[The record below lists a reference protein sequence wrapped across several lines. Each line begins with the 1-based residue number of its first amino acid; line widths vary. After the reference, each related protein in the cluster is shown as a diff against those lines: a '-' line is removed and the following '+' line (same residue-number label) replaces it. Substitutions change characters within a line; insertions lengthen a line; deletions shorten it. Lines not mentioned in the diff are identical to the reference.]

1 MNKKYI
7 LLALILA
14 LAGTV
19 CAKNWTYDSS
29 AKTISDGQW
38 TLSVT
43 LKDTVLSVWGVKSH
57 EDGGDGVIDLNNP
70 LKLERGTNITV
81 SGVVFGENSFSMDNK
96 NNTIEKS
103 ALKKFYCDIV
113 DRLGGAMLQGN
124 TNLTDVVL
132 KGEKVSVLPGLM
144 LNKCNSLTNAVLK
157 FPNLRTLGDR
167 IFGKETTK
175 VAPINVMDLLN
186 PGVTNITSK
195 LTQDKGSSFF
205 YGDLV
210 LTNIH
215 VISELS
221 FRGADL
227 RNVRLAGPLASLGFY
242 TFHGYGI
249 TNIVLALP
257 HLAVVNIEAFNSQ
270 KRIHSLE
277 MQRVPKGGMGLV
289 SNILAYA
296 ASGASANDW
305 VNGIAGLGG
314 WYNDSGWKPQTN
326 RIYVSRK
333 QWTPS
338 AEETWSPSNTNGFFL
353 GKPFTEGE
361 KKMIEADPTL
371 TKAFGVWVQYQG
383 TNLVHRAF
391 FVHKPSPYD
400 KLGFVLHFR

>member
-29 AKTISDGQW
+29 AKTISDEQW
-38 TLSVT
+38 TLSVS
-43 LKDTVLSVWGVKSH
+43 LKDTVLSVWGGKSH
-57 EDGGDGVIDLNNP
+57 VDDGDGVIDLNKP
-70 LKLERGTNITV
+70 LTLTGGSSVTV
-81 SGVVFGENSFSMDNK
+81 SGVVFGESSLSG
-96 NNTIEKS
+96 KS

-113 DRLGGAMLQGN
+113 DALGKSMLQSN
-124 TNLTDVVL
+124 PNLTDVVL
-132 KGEKVSVLPGLM
+132 KGEKVSKLSDLM
-144 LNKCNSLTNAVLK
+144 LNRCSSLTNAVLK
-157 FPNLRTLGDR
+157 FPNLRTVGDR
-167 IFGKETTK
+167 IFGVYTEK

-210 LTNIH
+210 LTNVH
-215 VISELS
+215 AMSQNAFDDANLTSVY
-221 FRGADL
+221 
-227 RNVRLAGPLASLGFY
+227 LAGPLEELKGDVFRGY
-242 TFHGYGI
+242 TKQSI

-257 HLAVVNIEAFNSQ
+257 NLKSVDREAFVGQCN
-270 KRIHSLE
+270 IHSLE
-277 MQRVPKGGMGLV
+277 MQRVPKGGMALV
-289 SNILAYA
+289 KNVLYPA
-296 ASGASANDW
+296 AKGK
-305 VNGIAGLGG
+305 GLGEQYAYGPGG
-314 WYNDSGWKPQTN
+314 WPAQTN

-338 AEETWSPSNTNGFFL
+338 AEETWTESNTNGFFV
-353 GKPFTEGE
+353 GKPFTDNERE
-361 KKMIEADPTL
+361 MITADPTL
-371 TKAFGVWVQYQG
+371 TKAFGVWVEYQG

>member
-29 AKTISDGQW
+29 ASTISDEQW
-38 TLSVT
+38 TLKVS

-57 EDGGDGVIDLNNP
+57 VDDGDGVIDLNKP
-70 LKLERGTNITV
+70 LTLTGGSSVTV
-81 SGVVFGENSFSMDNK
+81 SGVVFGESSLSG
-96 NNTIEKS
+96 KS

-113 DRLGGAMLQGN
+113 DALGKSMLQSN
-124 TNLTDVVL
+124 PNLTDVVL
-132 KGEKVSVLPGLM
+132 KGEKVSKLSDLM
-144 LNKCNSLTNAVLK
+144 LNRCSSLTNAVLK
-157 FPNLRTLGDR
+157 FPNLRTVGDR
-167 IFGKETTK
+167 IFGVYTEK

-210 LTNIH
+210 LTNVH
-215 VISELS
+215 AMSQNAFDDANLTSVY
-221 FRGADL
+221 
-227 RNVRLAGPLASLGFY
+227 LAGPLEELKGDVFRGY
-242 TFHGYGI
+242 TKQSI

-257 HLAVVNIEAFNSQ
+257 NLKSVNSDAFWGQCN
-270 KRIHSLE
+270 IHSLE
-277 MQRVPKGGMGLV
+277 MQRVPKVGMALV
-289 SNILAYA
+289 KNVLYPA
-296 ASGASANDW
+296 AKG
-305 VNGIAGLGG
+305 VGLGKQYAYGSGG
-314 WYNDSGWKPQTN
+314 WPIQTN

-338 AEETWSPSNTNGFFL
+338 AEETWTESNTNGFFV
-353 GKPFTEGE
+353 GKPFTDNERE
-361 KKMIEADPTL
+361 MITADPTL
-371 TKAFGVWVQYQG
+371 TKAFGVLVEYRDG
-383 TNLVHRAF
+383 NLVRRAF
-391 FVHKPSPYD
+391 FVRKSSPYD

>member
-38 TLSVT
+38 TLKVS

-57 EDGGDGVIDLNNP
+57 VDDGDGVIDLNKP
-70 LKLERGTNITV
+70 LTLTGGSSVTV
-81 SGVVFGENSFSMDNK
+81 SGVVFGESSLSG
-96 NNTIEKS
+96 KS

-113 DRLGGAMLQGN
+113 DALGKSMLQSN
-124 TNLTDVVL
+124 PNLTDVVL
-132 KGEKVSVLPGLM
+132 KGEKVSKLSDLM
-144 LNKCNSLTNAVLK
+144 LNRCSSLTNAVLK
-157 FPNLRTLGDR
+157 FPNLRTVGDR
-167 IFGKETTK
+167 IFGVYTEK

>member
-29 AKTISDGQW
+29 AKTISDEQW
-38 TLSVT
+38 TLKVS

-57 EDGGDGVIDLNNP
+57 VDDGDGVIDLNKP
-70 LKLERGTNITV
+70 LTLTGGSSVTV
-81 SGVVFGENSFSMDNK
+81 SGVVFGESSLSG
-96 NNTIEKS
+96 KS

-113 DRLGGAMLQGN
+113 DALGKSMLQSN
-124 TNLTDVVL
+124 PNLTDVVL
-132 KGEKVSVLPGLM
+132 KGEKVSKLSDLM
-144 LNKCNSLTNAVLK
+144 LNRCSSLTNAVLK
-157 FPNLRTLGDR
+157 FPNLRTVGDR
-167 IFGKETTK
+167 IFGVYTEK

-210 LTNIH
+210 LTNVH
-215 VISELS
+215 AMSQNAFDDANLTSVY
-221 FRGADL
+221 
-227 RNVRLAGPLASLGFY
+227 LAGPLEELKGDVFRGY
-242 TFHGYGI
+242 TKQSI

-257 HLAVVNIEAFNSQ
+257 NLKSVDREAFVGQCN
-270 KRIHSLE
+270 IHSLE
-277 MQRVPKGGMGLV
+277 MQRVPKGGMALV
-289 SNILAYA
+289 KNVLYPA
-296 ASGASANDW
+296 AKGK
-305 VNGIAGLGG
+305 GLGEQYAYGPGG
-314 WYNDSGWKPQTN
+314 WPAQTN

-338 AEETWSPSNTNGFFL
+338 AEETWTESNTNGFFV
-353 GKPFTEGE
+353 GKPFTDNERE
-361 KKMIEADPTL
+361 MITADPTL
-371 TKAFGVWVQYQG
+371 TKAFGVWVEYQG

>member
-29 AKTISDGQW
+29 ASTISDGQW
-38 TLSVT
+38 TLSVS
-43 LKDTVLSVWGVKSH
+43 LKDTVLSVWGGKSYV
-57 EDGGDGVIDLNNP
+57 DGGDGVIDLNNP
-70 LKLERGTNITV
+70 LTLTGGSSVTV
-81 SGVVFGENSFSMDNK
+81 SGVVFGESSLSG
-96 NNTIEKS
+96 KS

-113 DRLGGAMLQGN
+113 DALGKSMLQSN
-124 TNLTDVVL
+124 PNLTDVVL
-132 KGEKVSVLPGLM
+132 KGEKVSKLSDLM
-144 LNKCNSLTNAVLK
+144 LNRCSSLTNAVLK
-157 FPNLRTLGDR
+157 FPNLRTVGDR
-167 IFGKETTK
+167 IFGVETKK

-210 LTNIH
+210 LTNVH
-215 VISELS
+215 AMSQNAFDDANLTSVY
-221 FRGADL
+221 
-227 RNVRLAGPLASLGFY
+227 LAGPLEELKGDVFRGY
-242 TFHGYGI
+242 TKQSI

-257 HLAVVNIEAFNSQ
+257 NLKSVNSDAFVGQCN
-270 KRIHSLE
+270 IHSLE
-277 MQRVPKGGMGLV
+277 MQRVPKGGMALVKNVLYPAAKGEGLGEQY
-289 SNILAYA
+289 AY
-296 ASGASANDW
+296 
-305 VNGIAGLGG
+305 GLGG
-314 WYNDSGWKPQTN
+314 WPTQTN

-338 AEETWSPSNTNGFFL
+338 AEETWTESNTNGFFL

>member
-29 AKTISDGQW
+29 ASTISDGQW
-38 TLSVT
+38 TLSVS
-43 LKDTVLSVWGVKSH
+43 LKDTVLSVWGGKSYV
-57 EDGGDGVIDLNNP
+57 DGGDGVIDLNNP
-70 LKLERGTNITV
+70 LTLTGGSSVTV
-81 SGVVFGENSFSMDNK
+81 SGVVFGESSLSG
-96 NNTIEKS
+96 KS

-113 DRLGGAMLQGN
+113 DALGKSMLQSN
-124 TNLTDVVL
+124 PNLTDVVL
-132 KGEKVSVLPGLM
+132 KGEKVSKLSDLM
-144 LNKCNSLTNAVLK
+144 LNRCSSLTNAVLK
-157 FPNLRTLGDR
+157 FPNLRTVGDR
-167 IFGKETTK
+167 IFGVYTEK

-210 LTNIH
+210 LTNVH
-215 VISELS
+215 AMSQNAFDDANLTSVY
-221 FRGADL
+221 
-227 RNVRLAGPLASLGFY
+227 LAGPLEELKGDVFRGY
-242 TFHGYGI
+242 TKQSI

-257 HLAVVNIEAFNSQ
+257 NLKSVDSDAFVGQCN
-270 KRIHSLE
+270 IHSLE
-277 MQRVPKGGMGLV
+277 MQRVPKGGMALVKNVLYPAAKGEGLGEQY
-289 SNILAYA
+289 AY
-296 ASGASANDW
+296 
-305 VNGIAGLGG
+305 GLGG
-314 WYNDSGWKPQTN
+314 WPTQTN

-338 AEETWSPSNTNGFFL
+338 AEETWTESNTNGFFL

-391 FVHKPSPYD
+391 FVHKSSPYD

>member
-29 AKTISDGQW
+29 ASTISDGQW
-38 TLSVT
+38 TLSVS
-43 LKDTVLSVWGVKSH
+43 LKDTVLSVWGGKSYV
-57 EDGGDGVIDLNNP
+57 DGGDGVIDLNNP
-70 LKLERGTNITV
+70 LTLTGGSSVTV
-81 SGVVFGENSFSMDNK
+81 SGVVFGESSLSG
-96 NNTIEKS
+96 KS

-113 DRLGGAMLQGN
+113 DALGKSMLQSN
-124 TNLTDVVL
+124 PNLTDVVL
-132 KGEKVSVLPGLM
+132 KGEKVSKLSDLM
-144 LNKCNSLTNAVLK
+144 LNRCSSLTNAVLK
-157 FPNLRTLGDR
+157 FPNLRTVGDR
-167 IFGKETTK
+167 IFGVYTEK

-210 LTNIH
+210 LTNVH
-215 VISELS
+215 AMSQNAFDDANLTSVY
-221 FRGADL
+221 
-227 RNVRLAGPLASLGFY
+227 LAGPLEELKGDVFRGY
-242 TFHGYGI
+242 TKQSI

-257 HLAVVNIEAFNSQ
+257 NLKSVDSDAFVGQCN
-270 KRIHSLE
+270 IHSLE
-277 MQRVPKGGMGLV
+277 MQRVPKGGMALVKNVLYPAAKGEGLGEQY
-289 SNILAYA
+289 AY
-296 ASGASANDW
+296 
-305 VNGIAGLGG
+305 GLGG
-314 WYNDSGWKPQTN
+314 WPTQTN

>member
-43 LKDTVLSVWGVKSH
+43 LKDTVLSVWGVKSYV
-57 EDGGDGVIDLNNP
+57 DGGDGVIDLNKP
-70 LKLERGTNITV
+70 LTLTGGSSVTV
-81 SGVVFGENSFSMDNK
+81 SGVVFGESSLSG
-96 NNTIEKS
+96 KS

-113 DRLGGAMLQGN
+113 DALGKSMLQSN
-124 TNLTDVVL
+124 PNLTDVVL
-132 KGEKVSVLPGLM
+132 KGEKVSKLSDLM
-144 LNKCNSLTNAVLK
+144 LNRCSSLTNAVLK
-157 FPNLRTLGDR
+157 FPNLRTVGDR
-167 IFGKETTK
+167 IFGVYTEK

-195 LTQDKGSSFF
+195 LTQGKGSSFF

-210 LTNIH
+210 LTNVH
-215 VISELS
+215 AMSQNAFDDANLTSVY
-221 FRGADL
+221 
-227 RNVRLAGPLASLGFY
+227 LAGPLEELKLHVFRGFY
-242 TFHGYGI
+242 NQNI

-257 HLAVVNIEAFNSQ
+257 NLKSVNSDAFWGQCN
-270 KRIHSLE
+270 IHSLE
-277 MQRVPKGGMGLV
+277 MQRVPKGGMALV
-289 SNILAYA
+289 KNVLYPA
-296 ASGASANDW
+296 A
-305 VNGIAGLGG
+305 NGVGLGKQYANG
-314 WYNDSGWKPQTN
+314 SGWPTQAN

-338 AEETWSPSNTNGFFL
+338 AEETWTESNTNGFFV
-353 GKPFTEGE
+353 GKPFTDNERN
-361 KKMIEADPTL
+361 MITADPTL
-371 TKAFGVWVQYQG
+371 TKAFGVLVEYRNG
-383 TNLVHRAF
+383 NLVRRAF
-391 FVHKPSPYD
+391 FVRKSSPYD

>member
-38 TLSVT
+38 TLKVS

-57 EDGGDGVIDLNNP
+57 VDDGDGVIDLNDP
-70 LKLERGTNITV
+70 LTLTGGSSVTV

-210 LTNIH
+210 LTNVH
-215 VISELS
+215 AMSQNAFDDANLTSVY
-221 FRGADL
+221 
-227 RNVRLAGPLASLGFY
+227 LAGPLEELKGDVFRGY
-242 TFHGYGI
+242 TKQSI

-257 HLAVVNIEAFNSQ
+257 NLKSVNREAFVGQCN
-270 KRIHSLE
+270 IHSLE
-277 MQRVPKGGMGLV
+277 MQRVPKGGMALVKNVLYPAAKGEGLGKQY
-289 SNILAYA
+289 AY
-296 ASGASANDW
+296 
-305 VNGIAGLGG
+305 GLGG
-314 WYNDSGWKPQTN
+314 WPTQTN

-338 AEETWSPSNTNGFFL
+338 EAETWTESNTNGFFV
-353 GKPFTEGE
+353 GKPFTDNERT
-361 KKMIEADPTL
+361 MITADPTL
-371 TKAFGVWVQYQG
+371 TKAFGVLVEYRNG
-383 TNLVHRAF
+383 NLVRRAF
-391 FVHKPSPYD
+391 FVRKSSPYD

>member
-43 LKDTVLSVWGVKSH
+43 LKDTVLSVWGVKSYV
-57 EDGGDGVIDLNNP
+57 DGGDGVIDLNKP
-70 LKLERGTNITV
+70 LTLTGGSSVTV
-81 SGVVFGENSFSMDNK
+81 SGVEFGESSLSG
-96 NNTIEKS
+96 KS

-113 DRLGGAMLQGN
+113 DALGKSMLQSN
-124 TNLTDVVL
+124 PNLTDVVL
-132 KGEKVSVLPGLM
+132 KGEKVSKLSDLM
-144 LNKCNSLTNAVLK
+144 LNRCSSLTNAVLK
-157 FPNLRTLGDR
+157 FPNLRTVGDR
-167 IFGKETTK
+167 IFGVYTEK

-195 LTQDKGSSFF
+195 LTQGKGSSFF

-210 LTNIH
+210 LTNVH
-215 VISELS
+215 AMSQNAFDDANLTSVY
-221 FRGADL
+221 
-227 RNVRLAGPLASLGFY
+227 LAGPLEELKWGVFRGY
-242 TFHGYGI
+242 TKQSI

-257 HLAVVNIEAFNSQ
+257 NLKSVNSDAFLGQCN
-270 KRIHSLE
+270 IHSLE
-277 MQRVPKGGMGLV
+277 MQRVPKGGMALV
-289 SNILAYA
+289 KNVLYPA
-296 ASGASANDW
+296 AKG
-305 VNGIAGLGG
+305 VGLGEQYAYGSGG
-314 WYNDSGWKPQTN
+314 WPTQTN

-338 AEETWSPSNTNGFFL
+338 AEETWTESNTNGFFV
-353 GKPFTEGE
+353 GKPFTDNERN
-361 KKMIEADPTL
+361 MITADPTL
-371 TKAFGVWVQYQG
+371 TKAFGVLVEYRNG
-383 TNLVHRAF
+383 NLVRRAF
-391 FVHKPSPYD
+391 FVRKSSPYD

>member
-38 TLSVT
+38 TLKVS

-57 EDGGDGVIDLNNP
+57 VDDGDGVIDLNDP
-70 LKLERGTNITV
+70 LTLTGGSSVTV
-81 SGVVFGENSFSMDNK
+81 SGVVFGESSLSG
-96 NNTIEKS
+96 KS

-113 DRLGGAMLQGN
+113 DALGKSMLQSN
-124 TNLTDVVL
+124 PNLTDVVL
-132 KGEKVSVLPGLM
+132 KGEKVSKLSDLM
-144 LNKCNSLTNAVLK
+144 LNRCSSLTNAVLK
-157 FPNLRTLGDR
+157 FPNLRTVGDR
-167 IFGKETTK
+167 IFGVETTK

-186 PGVTNITSK
+186 PGVTNFTSDAGV
-195 LTQDKGSSFF
+195 LGYGFI

-210 LTNIH
+210 LTNVH
-215 VISELS
+215 AMSQNAFNNANLTSVY
-221 FRGADL
+221 
-227 RNVRLAGPLASLGFY
+227 LAGPLEELKWRVFRGFY
-242 TFHGYGI
+242 NQNI

-257 HLAVVNIEAFNSQ
+257 NLKSVNSDAFWGQCN
-270 KRIHSLE
+270 IHSLE
-277 MQRVPKGGMGLV
+277 MQRVPKGGMALV
-289 SNILAYA
+289 KNVLYPA
-296 ASGASANDW
+296 A
-305 VNGIAGLGG
+305 NGVGLGEQYANGPGG
-314 WYNDSGWKPQTN
+314 WPAQTN

-338 AEETWSPSNTNGFFL
+338 AEETWTESNTNGFFV
-353 GKPFTEGE
+353 GKPFTDNER
-361 KKMIEADPTL
+361 KMITADPTL

>member
-29 AKTISDGQW
+29 ASTISDGQW
-38 TLSVT
+38 TLSVS

-57 EDGGDGVIDLNNP
+57 VDDGDGVIDLNDP
-70 LKLERGTNITV
+70 LTLTGGSSVTV

-113 DRLGGAMLQGN
+113 DALGKSMLQSN
-124 TNLTDVVL
+124 PNLTDVVL
-132 KGEKVSVLPGLM
+132 KGEKVSKLSDLM
-144 LNKCNSLTNAVLK
+144 LNRCSSLTNAVLK
-157 FPNLRTLGDR
+157 FPNLRTVGDR
-167 IFGKETTK
+167 IFGVYTEK

-186 PGVTNITSK
+186 PGVTNFTSDAGV
-195 LTQDKGSSFF
+195 LNYGFI

-210 LTNIH
+210 LTNVH
-215 VISELS
+215 AMSQNAFDDANLTSVY
-221 FRGADL
+221 
-227 RNVRLAGPLASLGFY
+227 LAGPLEELKWRVFRGY
-242 TFHGYGI
+242 TKQSI

-257 HLAVVNIEAFNSQ
+257 NLKSVNSDAFWGQCN
-270 KRIHSLE
+270 IHSLE
-277 MQRVPKGGMGLV
+277 MQRVPKGGMALVKNVLYPAAKGEGLGKQY
-289 SNILAYA
+289 AY
-296 ASGASANDW
+296 
-305 VNGIAGLGG
+305 GLGG
-314 WYNDSGWKPQTN
+314 WPAQTN

-338 AEETWSPSNTNGFFL
+338 AEETWTESNTNGFFV
-353 GKPFTEGE
+353 GKPFTDNERN
-361 KKMIEADPTL
+361 MITADPTL
-371 TKAFGVWVQYQG
+371 TKAFGVLVEYRDG
-383 TNLVHRAF
+383 NLVRRAF

>member
-29 AKTISDGQW
+29 ASTISDGQW
-38 TLSVT
+38 TLSVS
-43 LKDTVLSVWGVKSH
+43 LKDTVLSVWGGKSYV
-57 EDGGDGVIDLNNP
+57 DGGDGVIDLNNP
-70 LKLERGTNITV
+70 LTLTGGSSVTV
-81 SGVVFGENSFSMDNK
+81 SGVVFGESSLSG
-96 NNTIEKS
+96 KS

-113 DRLGGAMLQGN
+113 DALGKSMLQSN
-124 TNLTDVVL
+124 PNLTDVVL
-132 KGEKVSVLPGLM
+132 KGEKVSKLSDLM
-144 LNKCNSLTNAVLK
+144 LNRCSSLTNAVLK
-157 FPNLRTLGDR
+157 FPNLRTVGDR
-167 IFGKETTK
+167 IFGVYTEK

-210 LTNIH
+210 LTNVH
-215 VISELS
+215 AMSQNAFDDANLTSVY
-221 FRGADL
+221 
-227 RNVRLAGPLASLGFY
+227 LAGPLEELKGDVFRGY
-242 TFHGYGI
+242 TKQSI

-257 HLAVVNIEAFNSQ
+257 NLKSVDSDAFVGQCN
-270 KRIHSLE
+270 IHSLE
-277 MQRVPKGGMGLV
+277 MQRVPKGGMALVKNVLYPAAKGEGLGEQY
-289 SNILAYA
+289 AY
-296 ASGASANDW
+296 
-305 VNGIAGLGG
+305 GLGG
-314 WYNDSGWKPQTN
+314 WPTQTN

-338 AEETWSPSNTNGFFL
+338 AEETWTESNTNGFFL